1 MYRTSVSKYKTHFL
15 LKHLKNKTF
24 QPRFSRKRKENTSL
38 SFSLMPINTSW
49 INTDK
54 LKLIVLYCCFKH
66 TFYTFPAAI
75 RHIFFNNI
83 FKHQPAFHLKT
94 QKKTRTCVSAPH
106 RSDRSPPLK
115 D

>member
-1 MYRTSVSKYKTHFL
+1 M
-15 LKHLKNKTF
+15 
-24 QPRFSRKRKENTSL
+24 SL
-38 SFSLMPINTSW
+38 TFSLMLMNTSW

-83 FKHQPAFHLKT
+83 FTHQPAFHLKT